1 MEYRRRI
8 MATKEDFL
16 KCSKWVKR
24 VREIFRVLDVDNKG
38 YVTEEDYM
46 RPINEL
52 AKIITDRPELFA
64 KARKARLE
72 LTKAMGITGSAKVDQ
87 QKFLELG
94 ATYVAFERARIEKGE
109 TPYLEVSKNTILD
122 ILDRNRD
129 GMVTWDEFN
138 TCVSVSNIGEEF
150 TKAVFALLDKD
161 KNGKLSISEYLK
173 CDIKFW
179 FECDNPEVRG
189 LYGDRFE

>member
-1 MEYRRRI
+1 

-24 VREIFRVLDVDNKG
+24 VREAFRVLDVDNKG
-38 YVTEEDYM
+38 YVTEEDYL

-52 AKIITDRPELFA
+52 AKIITDRPELFG
-64 KARKARLE
+64 KARLE
-72 LTKAMGITGSAKVDQ
+72 LTKAMGISGSAKVDQ

-109 TPYLEVSKNTILD
+109 TPYLEVSKNMILN

-161 KNGKLSISEYLK
+161 KSGKIVISEYLK
-173 CDIKFW
+173 YDTKFW

-189 LYGDRFE
+189 FYGDRFE